1 MGAAAALYY
10 VSHHLKRYLVAVKQ
24 QPQIR
29 PSWWPI
35 FGAPSCL
42 TAAAQFYPSMHQLP
56 RHSQPP
62 VATQSTVGMSQTGE
76 GFFSSGP
83 RDTTASDG
91 MGRGL
96 FVVLSSGLDVTRQAA
111 TSSGCPLWQTSN
123 SALQPR
129 GPLNAG

>member
-1 MGAAAALYY
+1 MPLCTD
-10 VSHHLKRYLVAVKQ
+10 VSRHLKRYLVAVKQ

-42 TAAAQFYPSMHQLP
+42 TAAQFYPSMHQLP
-56 RHSQPP
+56 GHSQPP
-62 VATQSTVGMSQTGE
+62 VATQSNVGMSQTDE
-76 GFFSSGP
+76 GFFFWP
-83 RDTTASDG
+83 QDTTVSDG

-96 FVVLSSGLDVTRQAA
+96 FVILSSGLDVTRQAA
-111 TSSGCPLWQTSN
+111 TSSGSPLWQTSN